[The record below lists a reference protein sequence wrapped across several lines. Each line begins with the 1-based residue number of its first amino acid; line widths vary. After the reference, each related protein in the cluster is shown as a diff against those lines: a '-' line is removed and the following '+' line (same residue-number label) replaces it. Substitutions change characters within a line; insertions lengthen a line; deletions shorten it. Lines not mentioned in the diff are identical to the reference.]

1 MFKRV
6 ILTGCVI
13 KALKHKSFRE
23 KIQHNL
29 TFAKLPSGWMRSRPF
44 AVSIL
49 PNKFNLC
56 PSGHSCKTFAQSGKK
71 KLSPAVTKSIL
82 NADFYLNL
90 FIFCIL
96 LVWFFMQLDANLY
109 ESISIILK
117 GSAITIFQIL
127 KKHQCFSDY
136 SRKIRI
142 STYILSDYYSL
153 IQPKISFKSW
163 VNLFNLFYTVITFL
177 KKTSAMKQIFYFL
190 CYVNNYTT
198 NEHLHYFAIYISIRS
213 SQPF

>member
-1 MFKRV
+1 MPSCQVAEWDRGLLPFPFYP
-6 ILTGCVI
+6 INSTC
-13 KALKHKSFRE
+13 ALQDIH
-23 KIQHNL
+23 
-29 TFAKLPSGWMRSRPF
+29 AKLSHSQERRNYRPLWPNRFWML
-44 AVSIL
+44 I
-49 PNKFNLC
+49 
-56 PSGHSCKTFAQSGKK
+56 
-71 KLSPAVTKSIL
+71 
-82 NADFYLNL
+82 
-90 FIFCIL
+90 FIWIFSSF
-96 LVWFFMQLDANLY
+96 VFFSFDFFMQLNANLY

-117 GSAITIFQIL
+117 GSAIIIFQIL

-177 KKTSAMKQIFYFL
+177 KKTSAIKQFFYFL
-190 CYVNNYTT
+190 CYVNNYKT